1 MARFQAPDVTKH
13 VNIREYFCDRCVCR
27 NVRLNDL
34 KSTLQKT
41 DLKMVRPCSHPGCAT
56 CPNFNT
62 PGQTV
67 GRFCVAHATEG
78 MVDVKSTRCAHPG
91 CAKLNPNFNTTYQTV
106 GLLCAAHATEG
117 MVDVTHKR
125 CAHPGCATRPTF
137 NTPDQTVGLF
147 CATHKTEVMVD
158 VKSKRCAHPGCTS
171 RPNFNTPDHT
181 VGMFCAQHKEK
192 GMISI
197 KKKKCQHGTCCADAV
212 YGKSEFHRAQYCHAH
227 TPDHTSYVHVVAARR
242 CCECEA
248 DYDVVVECGG
258 SDQPNRKYCL
268 AHCPIGA
275 YETAMKRLCKYC
287 DIREDSPLVCVS
299 CKQRSHKKEWA
310 VVQHLRRTLRTP
322 FVYDEYGLNPACTKR
337 RPDIRFELPT
347 HDVIVEVDENQ
358 HRGYE
363 ESCECARM
371 SEIVGAIGGKPVV
384 FIRYNP
390 DTVRHNGSI
399 LVVPAAERIDLLVEV
414 VKREL
419 VHAPSVFSVRL
430 VQLWY
435 DGNMT
440 ASPYES
446 EQEMDITRIV
456 AV

>member
-1 MARFQAPDVTKH
+1 MFCKSHAIDGMVDVINK
-13 VNIREYFCDRCVCR
+13 RCVHPECTKQPSF
-27 NVRLNDL
+27 NTPD
-34 KSTLQKT
+34 QKT
-41 DLKMVRPCSHPGCAT
+41 GLFCKDHATDGMVNVKNKRCAHPNCAKI
-56 CPNFNT
+56 PNFNT
-62 PGQTV
+62 PDQTGV
-67 GRFCVAHATEG
+67 GRFCQAHATEG
-78 MVDVKSTRCAHPG
+78 MV
-91 CAKLNPNFNTTYQTV
+91 N
-106 GLLCAAHATEG
+106 
-117 MVDVTHKR
+117 
-125 CAHPGCATRPTF
+125 
-137 NTPDQTVGLF
+137 
-147 CATHKTEVMVD
+147 
-158 VKSKRCAHPGCTS
+158 VKSKRCAHPNCAKQPT
-171 RPNFNTPDHT
+171 FNAPDQK
-181 VGMFCAQHKEK
+181 VGLFCSQHKEK

-197 KKKKCQHGTCCADAV
+197 MKKTCQSVTCRADAV

-227 TPDHTSYVHVVAARR
+227 TPDHTTYVHVVAARR
-242 CCECEA
+242 CCECDA

-258 SDQPNRKYCL
+258 GSSQPSRKYCL
-268 AHCPIGA
+268 AHCPVGA
-275 YETAMKRLCKYC
+275 YETVMKRLCKYC
-287 DIREDSPLVCVS
+287 DLRDDSPLVCVS

-310 VVQHLRRTLRTP
+310 VVQHLRRTVRTP
-322 FVYDEYGLNPACTKR
+322 FLYDDYGLNPACTKR

-390 DTVRHNGSI
+390 DTVRHNGQVR
-399 LVVPAAERIDLLVEV
+399 VVPAAERIDLLVDV

-419 VHAPSVFSVRL
+419 VREPSAFSVRL

-435 DGNMT
+435 DGNAS
-440 ASPYES
+440 ASPYAP

>member
-1 MARFQAPDVTKH
+1 MRSK
-13 VNIREYFCDRCVCR
+13 RCAHQGC
-27 NVRLNDL
+27 L
-34 KSTLQKT
+34 KQ
-41 DLKMVRPCSHPGCAT
+41 
-56 CPNFNT
+56 PNFNT
-62 PGQTV
+62 PDQKV
-67 GRFCVAHATEG
+67 GFFCATHATEG
-78 MVDVKSTRCAHPG
+78 MVDVRSKRCAHQG
-91 CAKLNPNFNTTYQTV
+91 CAKLN
-106 GLLCAAHATEG
+106 
-117 MVDVTHKR
+117 
-125 CAHPGCATRPTF
+125 PTF
-137 NTPDQTVGLF
+137 NTPDQKVGL
-147 CATHKTEVMVD
+147 
-158 VKSKRCAHPGCTS
+158 
-171 RPNFNTPDHT
+171 
-181 VGMFCAQHKEK
+181 FCAQHKEK
-192 GMISI
+192 GMISVA
-197 KKKKCQHGTCCADAV
+197 KKTCQHGTCCADAV

-227 TPDHTSYVHVVAARR
+227 TPDHATYVHVVAARR
-242 CCECEA
+242 CGECEA

-258 SDQPNRKYCL
+258 SDQAGRKYCL

-322 FVYDEYGLNPACTKR
+322 FLYDEYGLNPACTKR

-347 HDVIVEVDENQ
+347 HEVIVEVDENQ

-390 DTVRHNGSI
+390 DAVRHNGSI
-399 LVVPAAERIDLLVEV
+399 LVVPAAERIDLLVAV

-419 VHAPSVFSVRL
+419 VHTPSAFSVRL

-435 DGNMT
+435 DGNMI
-440 ASPYES
+440 ASPYEP